1 MDSRLQ
7 QVITGCQKYLVLM
20 GRLSYDAK
28 QGVALPDTPLL
39 PNRPQAVAQAHASL
53 APGQLSISSTQ
64 LLGVSINRSP
74 SAYANNPAEER
85 ARYNSDTDKTMT
97 LVKLTDL
104 KGNGRGLM
112 AFYGAHPTSMNND
125 NQLLSGD
132 TYGAAEQLMEKGWGK
147 ATAAGNSSFVAAMI
161 QANHADTSPNTQGA
175 FCGHT
180 GAARTPSCP
189 TMHSHIACACL

>member
-1 MDSRLQ
+1 M
-7 QVITGCQKYLVLM
+7 ITGCQKYLILM
-20 GRLSYDAK
+20 GWLSYDAE
-28 QGVALPDTPLL
+28 QGVCLPDTCFL
-39 PNRPQAVAQAHASL
+39 PICPQAVAQAHASL

-74 SAYANNPAEER
+74 SAYANNPAAER

-112 AFYGAHPTSMNND
+112 AFYGAHPTSMSND

-180 GAARTPSCP
+180 GAWASFSCLA
-189 TMHSHIACACL
+189 MHSHTPCACV